1 MMTMAQDDDDDNDDD
16 DDVDQDDGQLKPL
29 RRVQS
34 FKKHL
39 RTATGLVCPAHDD
52 ELNGLLLLRMQ

>member
-1 MMTMAQDDDDDNDDD
+1 MMTMAQDDDDDDD
-16 DDVDQDDGQLKPL
+16 DDVDQDDEQLKPL

-39 RTATGLVCPAHDD
+39 RIATGLVCPAHDD
-52 ELNGLLLLRMQ
+52 ELNGLLLLRIQ

>member
-1 MMTMAQDDDDDNDDD
+1 MMTMAQDDDDDD
-16 DDVDQDDGQLKPL
+16 DDVDQDDEQLKPL

-39 RTATGLVCPAHDD
+39 RTATGLVCPAHD
-52 ELNGLLLLRMQ
+52 ELNGLLLLPMQ

>member
-1 MMTMAQDDDDDNDDD
+1 MAQDDDDDD
-16 DDVDQDDGQLKPL
+16 DDVDQDDKQLKPL

>member
-1 MMTMAQDDDDDNDDD
+1 MMTMAQDDDDDDD
-16 DDVDQDDGQLKPL
+16 DDVDQDNEQLKPL

>member
-1 MMTMAQDDDDDNDDD
+1 MMTMAQDDDDDDD
-16 DDVDQDDGQLKPL
+16 DDVDQDDEQLKPL

-39 RTATGLVCPAHDD
+39 
-52 ELNGLLLLRMQ
+52 

>member
-1 MMTMAQDDDDDNDDD
+1 MAQDDDDDD
-16 DDVDQDDGQLKPL
+16 DDVDQDDEQLKPL